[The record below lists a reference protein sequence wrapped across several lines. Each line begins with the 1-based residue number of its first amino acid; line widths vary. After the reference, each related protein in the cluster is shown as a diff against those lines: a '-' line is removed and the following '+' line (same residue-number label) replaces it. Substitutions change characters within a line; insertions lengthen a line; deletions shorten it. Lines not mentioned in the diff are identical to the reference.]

1 MIELPL
7 NIVNA
12 ACDGDED
19 AYAEIVNTLQV
30 PVYNL
35 CYRMLYND
43 GEAEEAAQESF
54 WRAWSAIEKYDRARP
69 FSTWIMSI
77 AAHYCIDR
85 KRKKQVDKVEIT
97 EEMEE
102 LLPDSTPNPEHEVVR
117 LEREAQVHRILSGL
131 NEVDRA
137 MVIMAYWNEMSM
149 KDIAE
154 AVNMTESAV
163 KSRLFRIRKQVA
175 EKWID

>member
-1 MIELPL
+1 MIELPFDT
-7 NIVNA
+7 VNA

-19 AYAEIVNTLQV
+19 AYAEIVETLRI

-35 CYRMLYND
+35 CYRMLYNE

-54 WRAWSAIEKYDRARP
+54 WRAWSAIEKFDRSRP
-69 FSTWIMSI
+69 LSTWIMSI

-102 LLPDSTPNPEHEVVR
+102 LLPDSTPNPEREVVR
-117 LEREAQVHRILSGL
+117 MEREEQVHRILNGL
-131 NEVDRA
+131 NDLDRA

-149 KDIAE
+149 NEIAA
-154 AVNMTESAV
+154 AVRMTESAV
-163 KSRLFRIRKQVA
+163 KSKLFRIRKQIA
-175 EKWID
+175 EKWVD

>member
-1 MIELPL
+1 MIALPFYT
-7 NIVNA
+7 VNA

-19 AYAEIVNTLQV
+19 AYAEIVETLRV

-35 CYRMLYND
+35 CYRMLYNE

-54 WRAWSAIEKYDRARP
+54 WRAWSAIEKFDRSRP
-69 FSTWIMSI
+69 LSTWIMSI

-102 LLPDSTPNPEHEVVR
+102 LLPDTTPNPEREVVR
-117 LEREAQVHRILSGL
+117 MEREEQVHRILNGL
-131 NEVDRA
+131 NDLDRA

-149 KDIAE
+149 NEIAE
-154 AVNMTESAV
+154 AVRMTESAV
-163 KSRLFRIRKQVA
+163 KSKLFRIRKQIA
-175 EKWID
+175 EKWVD